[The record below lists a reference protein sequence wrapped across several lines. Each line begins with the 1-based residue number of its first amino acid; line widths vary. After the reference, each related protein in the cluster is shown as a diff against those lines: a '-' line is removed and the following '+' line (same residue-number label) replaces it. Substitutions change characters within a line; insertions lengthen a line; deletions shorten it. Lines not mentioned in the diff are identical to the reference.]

1 MSPVLE
7 DKLAENDFWK
17 NHKLLIVLFVSM
29 VIMNILNAIPFS
41 CP

>member
-7 DKLAENDFWK
+7 DKLVENDFWK
-17 NHKLLIVLFVSM
+17 SHKLLIVLLVSM
-29 VIMNILNAIPFS
+29 VIMSFLNAIPFS